1 MLAREVPIS
10 RFSLKSSP
18 GFYMFEQMQTCEM
31 LKLCFAGVLWALSP
45 ETAVLVQRL
54 LYTAALRRLHFY
66 LLTQIVREC
75 E

>member
-10 RFSLKSSP
+10 RFSLKSSS

-45 ETAVLVQRL
+45 ETAVLVNKQFRGLFTLLRL
-54 LYTAALRRLHFY
+54 GGCISIC
-66 LLTQIVREC
+66 LLKL
-75 E
+75 